1 MSRRYPARRYP
12 AQTTTD
18 GVGAA
23 SSTPAPAMS
32 VPLIPTVQSQVP
44 SQPVYSGQPQPSI
57 GAPPQQIAAVPL
69 ISAPPSQQQIFTQ
82 PGLSATLPQPSTGIA
97 SAQTATMQQPINYS
111 EMPGSSVAYPNV
123 NPAALFAPAEHPQ
136 SFTNNHI
143 VTTPHYVKLTHTALP
158 PSSHDLSS
166 YALPVGMVIEPLGP
180 ADSPPPLVD
189 FAAEF
194 NIQPPRCQN
203 CQAFINCYNTFT
215 PDRVSSICCLCGHST
230 HLDHVYR
237 ASIDFSNP
245 NAIGSNRVELTHE
258 AYEVK
263 ATKNYAAR
271 ANQTVTFRTYVFLI
285 DVSPQA
291 ISSGLTSVACEAC
304 AEFIKLAITD
314 STENDRRIMLGIIL
328 FNTHMHYIIVK
339 DAARYELYTVPMIDE
354 RFIPAPRDIIVSAKA
369 RGNAL
374 LNALQQVVSI
384 FSQANTICPPTS
396 NQKETGTTRDV
407 CFGAAL
413 DAAYICISTIGGK
426 ILYFL
431 SSLPSCGMGSLHA
444 SVHKRNGNLLFS
456 SPGSHSKAFESG
468 DIIKQLLTP
477 DAKDSEFY
485 IDLAVRSTINFV
497 SIDAFLCPPAYVNLG
512 TSSSTTSS
520 VAMGGF
526 MDPAT
531 LAELSRCTSGRYNY
545 YPDFNGNRDR
555 VRLYSDILDVYQ
567 RYSALEA
574 CSRIRSSKEI
584 DVAYTYG
591 NIYQRQEGITQ
602 LAQYDEQSGYGCELV
617 YRVKEIHAKT
627 LYIQMSFLYT
637 DEAGLRHIR
646 CVTKPLA
653 IVSNAG
659 AISTAK
665 GSSVVL
671 YSSVDINAQVA
682 LLAKKLACVMR
693 TNSEVTSSGNSTVM
707 AIGTEST
714 KYENVSGS
722 LSSNQSYHGII
733 AGLFADLVVCL
744 HNYRSLLNL
753 QLDPLLKF
761 IPEKMSLLPLFV
773 YAMLRTHMM
782 RPVNSK
788 SARLEERVLSMMR
801 IERGNVAATLNV
813 LYPNIYHL
821 RLDEASGQWAATK
834 TRLSA
839 ECMVPGGIYFVED
852 VHALYLFFHHSVP
865 LDVVSLFCKPNSQG
879 GINMTEPLE
888 LLPLVD
894 QEDIDSCL
902 SSQNPLD
909 LVSKLAALLREQR
922 NSYLPIFPISAETK
936 LVSAVMNCLIETRQG
951 NQGYADFVR
960 MLGNALGAK
969 AVR

>member
-1 MSRRYPARRYP
+1 MSRRYPTRKYP
-12 AQTTTD
+12 TQT
-18 GVGAA
+18 GVGGANAA
-23 SSTPAPAMS
+23 VPAPAPAMT
-32 VPLIPTVQSQVP
+32 VPMIPTAQGQALPQLVHP
-44 SQPVYSGQPQPSI
+44 GQPQPST
-57 GAPPQQIAAVPL
+57 GAPVQQVPAVPL
-69 ISAPPSQQQIFTQ
+69 IGVPPSQQQAFTQ
-82 PGLSATLPQPSTGIA
+82 PSFSTTLPQPSTSAGIPQA
-97 SAQTATMQQPINYS
+97 MPAQRPINYS
-111 EMPGSSVAYPNV
+111 EMPGSSIAYPNV
-123 NPAALFAPAEHPQ
+123 NAATLFAPAEYSQP
-136 SFTNNHI
+136 SASSHI
-143 VTTPHYVKLTHTALP
+143 VTTSNYVKLTHTALP
-158 PSSHDLSS
+158 PSSHDIAS
-166 YALPVGMVIEPLGP
+166 YALPVGMVIEPLGS

-230 HLDHVYR
+230 HLDHTYR
-237 ASIDFSNP
+237 SSIDFSNP
-245 NAIGSNRVELTHE
+245 NSIGSNRVELTYE
-258 AYEVK
+258 AYEIK
-263 ATKNYAAR
+263 ATKSYAAR
-271 ANQTVTFRTYVFLI
+271 VNQTLTFRTYVFLI

-314 STENDRRIMLGIIL
+314 STENDRRIMLGIFL
-328 FNTHMHYIIVK
+328 FNTQLHYIIVK

-374 LNALQQVVSI
+374 LNALQQVVSV
-384 FSQANTICPPTS
+384 FSQANTVCPPTS
-396 NQKETGTTRDV
+396 SQKETGTTRDV

-456 SPGSHSKAFESG
+456 STSSHSKAFETG

-512 TSSSTTSS
+512 TCSSTTSS

-545 YPDFNGNRDR
+545 YPDFNGSRDR

-602 LAQYDEQSGYGCELV
+602 LAQYDEQSGYGCEIV
-617 YRVKEIHAKT
+617 YRTKEIHART
-627 LYIQMSFLYT
+627 LYIQMTFLYT
-637 DEAGLRHIR
+637 DEAGVRHIR
-646 CVTKPLA
+646 CVTKPLTIA
-653 IVSNAG
+653 SNAG
-659 AISTAK
+659 GVSTAK
-665 GSSVVL
+665 GNSLIL
-671 YSSVDINAQVA
+671 YNSVDINAQIT

-693 TNSEVTSSGNSTVM
+693 TNSEVTSSGNSTIM
-707 AIGTEST
+707 AVGTEST

-722 LSSNQSYHGII
+722 LSSNQSYHGVI
-733 AGLFADLVVCL
+733 AGLFADLVSCL

-801 IERGNVAATLNV
+801 IERGNVAATLSV
-813 LYPNIYHL
+813 LYPNIYQI
-821 RLDEASGQWAATK
+821 RLDDTTGQWTATK

-839 ECMVPGGIYFVED
+839 EYMVPGGIYFVED
-852 VHALYLFFHHSVP
+852 VHALYVFFHHSISP
-865 LDVVSLFCKPNSQG
+865 DVVSLFCKPNSQG
-879 GINMTEPLE
+879 AINMAEPLE

-894 QEDIDSCL
+894 QEDIDSDL
-902 SSQNPLD
+902 SSQDPLD
-909 LVSKLAALLREQR
+909 LVSRLAGLLREQR
-922 NSYLPIFPISAETK
+922 NSYLPIFPISAETR

-951 NQGYADFVR
+951 TQGYADFVR

>member
-1 MSRRYPARRYP
+1 MSRRYPARKYP
-12 AQTTTD
+12 TQAGAGGTTMATS
-18 GVGAA
+18 A
-23 SSTPAPAMS
+23 PAPVMA
-32 VPLIPTVQSQVP
+32 VPMIPAVQSQAP
-44 SQPVYSGQPQPSI
+44 PQPIYSGQLHPPV
-57 GAPPQQIAAVPL
+57 GAPPQQVSAVPP
-69 ISAPPSQQQIFTQ
+69 IGVPTSQQQTFTQ
-82 PGLSATLPQPSTGIA
+82 PSISATLPQPPAGIA
-97 SAQTATMQQPINYS
+97 LPQAAPPQQAINYS
-111 EMPGSSVAYPNV
+111 EIAGSSIAYPSV
-123 NPAALFAPAEHPQ
+123 NPAALFAPTDHSQPFAN
-136 SFTNNHI
+136 SHI

-158 PSSHDLSS
+158 PSSQDLSN

-180 ADSPPPLVD
+180 ADSPPPLID

-230 HLDHVYR
+230 HLDHAYR
-237 ASIDFSNP
+237 SSIDFSNP
-245 NAIGSNRVELTHE
+245 NSIGSNRVELTHE

-271 ANQTVTFRTYVFLI
+271 ANQTLTFRTYVFLI

-328 FNTHMHYIIVK
+328 FNTHLHYIIVK

-374 LNALQQVVSI
+374 LNALQQVVSV
-384 FSQANTICPPTS
+384 FSQANTVCPPTS

-456 SPGSHSKAFESG
+456 STGSHSKAFESG

-512 TSSSTTSS
+512 TCSSTTSS

-526 MDPAT
+526 LDPAT

-545 YPDFNGNRDR
+545 YPDFNGSRDR

-602 LAQYDEQSGYGCELV
+602 LAQYDEQSGYGCEIV

-646 CVTKPLA
+646 CVTKPLPIA
-653 IVSNAG
+653 SNAG
-659 AISTAK
+659 SVSTAR

-671 YSSVDINAQVA
+671 YNSVDINAQVA

-693 TNSEVTSSGNSTVM
+693 TNSEVTSSSNSTVM
-707 AIGTEST
+707 SVGTEST

-722 LSSNQSYHGII
+722 LSSNQPYHGII

-761 IPEKMSLLPLFV
+761 IPEKLSLLPLFV

-813 LYPNIYHL
+813 LYPNIYYIH
-821 RLDEASGQWAATK
+821 LDEATGQWVASK

-839 ECMVPGGIYFVED
+839 EYMVPGGIYFIED
-852 VHALYLFFHHSVP
+852 VHALYIFFHHSISP
-865 LDVVSLFCKPNSQG
+865 STVSLFCKPNSQG
-879 GINMTEPLE
+879 AINIAEPLE
-888 LLPLVD
+888 LLPLID
-894 QEDIDSCL
+894 QEDIDSNL
-902 SSQNPLD
+902 SFQNPLD

-922 NSYLPIFPISAETK
+922 NSYLPIFPITAETR

-951 NQGYADFVR
+951 SQGYADFVR